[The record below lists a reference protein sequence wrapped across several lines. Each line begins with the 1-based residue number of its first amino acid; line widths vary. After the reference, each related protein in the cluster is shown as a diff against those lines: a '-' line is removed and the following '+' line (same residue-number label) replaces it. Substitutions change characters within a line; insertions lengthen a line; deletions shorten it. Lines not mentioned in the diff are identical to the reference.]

1 MKICCIFIGI
11 ALSSLSLFA
20 EKIEGYTQLEYLD
33 TIGKEWF
40 DTGLKTKSVYNIKA
54 KLQSFALGYS
64 PADNRLTGWN
74 APWYALYGGGD
85 GSNNKAIMAAA
96 VCWDSEY
103 LPGVISMFNSNAYIY
118 YWPTT
123 PNPAIPLEYTYDHG
137 STVYFKYGTQKYAR
151 GHTRG
156 DFTSDNNFYIAA
168 ANVPGLK
175 TYPGIMRIWYFQI
188 MDTSNGNKL
197 LRDYIP
203 VRRNSDGEVG
213 LYDKVENVF
222 YGNASGEGSVKAG
235 PSKVEEWVVV
245 DSGLFN
251 YSAEWTIS
259 GYSGTSTL
267 KGVPVLLRLSPQ
279 TVEGFSYRQ
288 CLDQG
293 KDIAFSSKEDF
304 SDRLS
309 YEIEEW
315 DTAGETLI
323 WVKVPSISGKTTKIY
338 MRWGRTEPAINLAST
353 EVWSEY
359 LGVWHMNNYDEEK
372 GALDS
377 SAYGRHAKIVSSDE
391 SVVPALPTKVPAKV
405 GFGLQTAA
413 NTRFEAESLHHFPE
427 KYDDMPLYFTVSI
440 WAKKIGNYSS
450 YDDIIGSFDN
460 ISDYRYGWV
469 LEYGSAY
476 NKYAFHYGKKVKTSI
491 SGGEASIN
499 DWQYHTLSSDAT
511 TIWLYRSGVSKDSQT
526 TGSSI
531 NTGGGK
537 ALGGI
542 DKPLSILGPNCKM
555 PAIGDEVRISKTVL
569 SADRIKADYQ
579 MMTVPDFAVCSS
591 VFKLRAPGFRIMVR

>member
-1 MKICCIFIGI
+1 MKIYYIFIGI

-33 TIGKEWF
+33 TTGKEWF

-54 KLQSFALGYS
+54 KLQSFAIGYS
-64 PADNRLTGWN
+64 PKGSAMGAS

-85 GSNNKAIMAAA
+85 GSKNKVIMAAA
-96 VCWDSEY
+96 VCWDSKY
-103 LPGVISMFNSNAYIY
+103 LPGVISMFNDSNYIY
-118 YWPTT
+118 YWSTT
-123 PNPAIPLEYTYDHG
+123 PNPAIPLEYTYYHG
-137 STVYFKYGTQKYAR
+137 STVYFSYGSQKYGN

-156 DFTSDNNFYIAA
+156 NFTSDNNFYIAA

-235 PSKVEEWVVV
+235 PSKVEEWVVA

-259 GYSGTSTL
+259 GYSGNSTL

-304 SDRLS
+304 SDRLP

-315 DTAGETLI
+315 DTAGESLI

-338 MRWGRTEPAINLAST
+338 MRWGRTVPAINLAST

-377 SAYGRHAKIVSSDE
+377 SAYGRHAKIVSAVE
-391 SVVPALPTKVPAKV
+391 AIEPALPTKVPAKV

-440 WAKKIGNYSS
+440 WAKKTGTYLANN
-450 YDDIIGSFDN
+450 DIIGCHQGVDGG
-460 ISDYRYGWV
+460 RHGWV
-469 LEYGSAY
+469 AQYGSANEKNY
-476 NKYAFHYGKKVKTSI
+476 CYLHYGMRATKYNYMTGVSI
-491 SGGEASIN
+491 S
-499 DWQYHTLSSDAT
+499 DWQYYTLSSDAGEYVRMYYNGAQKT
-511 TIWLYRSGVSKDSQT
+511 SAPNAKY
-526 TGSSI
+526 
-531 NTGGGK
+531 
-537 ALGGI
+537 LGGI
-542 DKPLSILGPNCKM
+542 DKPLSILGPICTM

-591 VFKLRAPGFRIMVR
+591 VFKLRKPGFSIIVR